1 MLVKTWFS
9 PLGVEPRRPSDSLCR
24 LVPCETRLTPR
35 QKLMVVLPVIA
46 GLVIVLVYFGL
57 FANPV
62 VIVLIFTL
70 YVAVSLRNRRKFRRQ
85 QDAK

>member
-1 MLVKTWFS
+1 M
-9 PLGVEPRRPSDSLCR
+9 
-24 LVPCETRLTPR
+24 TPR

>member
-1 MLVKTWFS
+1 
-9 PLGVEPRRPSDSLCR
+9 
-24 LVPCETRLTPR
+24 
-35 QKLMVVLPVIA
+35 MVVLPVIA

-62 VIVLIFTL
+62 VIVLIFVL